1 MPVIS
6 ICENVLEV
14 GASHPD
20 RVLFD
25 SLMPTPH
32 GTTYNS
38 YLIIGKEKTALIDAV
53 DPAMTDV
60 LMKNLKE
67 AGIRKIDYLVN
78 LHTEQDHSGSNPA
91 VLKKYPMARVVGNAK
106 VQDLLSTHLHYDP
119 DKVLVVKDGD
129 SLDLGGKTLHFMMIP
144 FAHWPDN
151 MMAWLPEEKILFSS
165 DLFGSHYASSK
176 VFSTS
181 SSDQRFA
188 AKTYFAEIMMPFS
201 GRIAK
206 YTQRVKELTPRL
218 IAPAHGPVWYDTNMI
233 LSRYE
238 RWTGSAVKKLVTIPY
253 ISMHGSTRVMV
264 ERLAMKLSQQ
274 GLSIIC
280 RDLGNQ
286 LDSMSVET
294 GNFITDLVDAAAM
307 VLGVPTVLGGP
318 HPNMAYAAMIAN
330 VIKPKTKFMGIIGSY
345 GWGSR
350 TCEVIESLTGNVKA
364 ERLEPV
370 MVKGLPRGED
380 LALLDNLAEDL
391 AVRINGLP
399 DLIS

>member
-38 YLIIGKEKTALIDAV
+38 YLIIGRDKTALIDAV
-53 DPAMTDV
+53 DPALTDV

-67 AGIRKIDYLVN
+67 SGVKKIDYLIN
-78 LHTEQDHSGSNPA
+78 LHTEQDHSGSNRA
-91 VLKKYPMARVVGNAK
+91 VLKKFPMAKVVANAK

-119 DKVLVVKDGD
+119 KKVMVVKEGD
-129 SLDLGGKTLHFMMIP
+129 TIDLGGKTLKFMMIP

-151 MMAWLPEEKILFSS
+151 TMAWMPEEQILFSS
-165 DLFGSHYASSK
+165 DLFGSHYASTK

-181 SSDQRFA
+181 SSEQRFA

-201 GRIAK
+201 AKIAK
-206 YTQRVKELTPRL
+206 YTEKVRDLKPRL
-218 IAPAHGPVWYDTNMI
+218 IAPAHGPVWYDPNMI

-238 RWTGSAVKKLVTIPY
+238 RWTSDSVKKLVTIPF
-253 ISMHGSTRVMV
+253 ISMHDSTRSMV

-280 RDLGNQ
+280 RDLGHQ
-286 LDSMSVET
+286 LDSISVET
-294 GNFITDLVDAAAM
+294 GNFITDLVDAAA
-307 VLGVPTVLGGP
+307 VIFGVPTVLGGP

-330 VIKPKTKFMGIIGSY
+330 VVRPKTKYMGIIGSY
-345 GWGSR
+345 GWG
-350 TCEVIESLTGNVKA
+350 TKACETIESLTGNVKA
-364 ERLEPV
+364 ERLDPV
-370 MVKGLPRGED
+370 IIKGLPTEEQMAELDKLAID
-380 LALLDNLAEDL
+380 LAGKIKNLP
-391 AVRINGLP
+391 N
-399 DLIS
+399 LIS

>member
-1 MPVIS
+1 MAVIS

-14 GASHPD
+14 GASHPE

-38 YLIIGKEKTALIDAV
+38 YLIIGSEKTALIDAV
-53 DPAMTDV
+53 DPALTDV

-67 AGIRKIDYLVN
+67 AGIKKIDYLVN
-78 LHTEQDHSGSNPA
+78 LHTEQDHSGSNHA
-91 VLKKYPMARVVGNAK
+91 VLRKFPMAQVVGNAK
-106 VQDLLSTHLHYDP
+106 VQELLATHLHYDAE
-119 DKVLVVKDGD
+119 KVLVVRDGD

-151 MMAWLPEEKILFSS
+151 MMAWLPEEQILFSS
-165 DLFGSHYASSK
+165 DLFGSHYASTK

-201 GRIAK
+201 SKIAK
-206 YTQRVKELTPRL
+206 YTARVRDLKPRL
-218 IAPAHGPVWYDTNMI
+218 IAPAHGPVWYDPNMI

-238 RWTGSAVKKLVTIPY
+238 RWTGTEVKKLVTIPF
-253 ISMHGSTRVMV
+253 ISMHDSTRAMV

-280 RDLGNQ
+280 RDLGHQ
-286 LDSMSVET
+286 QDSLVLET

-318 HPNMAYAAMIAN
+318 HPNMAYAAIIAN
-330 VIKPKTKFMGIIGSY
+330 VIRPKTKYMGIIGSY
-345 GWGSR
+345 GWATR
-350 TCEVIESLTGNVKA
+350 ACETIESLTGNVKA

-370 MVKGLPRGED
+370 MIKGLPTEAEMAAIDKFAVD
-380 LALLDNLAEDL
+380 LAEK
-391 AVRINGLP
+391 VHRLP
-399 DLIS
+399 DIIT